1 MNVAIFITFS
11 IISSLGCLE
20 AKPVT
25 QIQARSGL
33 LYVLK
38 QAGSNFYKIGFTSRS
53 VADRIKQLQT
63 GNPQR
68 ITKKFSQKVTDVG
81 QAEKDA
87 KDAVK
92 KYNILDMYQGGT
104 EWYKVPQDEYSSF
117 KTSIK
122 QAIRHFR
129 PKMNNRLALL
139 RQAVAQMFDQE

>member
-20 AKPVT
+20 AKPVA

-38 QAGSNFYKIGFTSRS
+38 QARSNFYKVGFTSGS

-68 ITKKFSQKVTDVG
+68 ITIMFFETVTDVG
-81 QAEKDA
+81 KAEKAA
-87 KDAVK
+87 KTSVK
-92 KYNILDMYQGGT
+92 EFSILNKHQGGT
-104 EWYKVPQDEYSSF
+104 EWYEVPEGKYSSF
-117 KTSIK
+117 KTRIEE
-122 QAIRHFR
+122 AIGHFH